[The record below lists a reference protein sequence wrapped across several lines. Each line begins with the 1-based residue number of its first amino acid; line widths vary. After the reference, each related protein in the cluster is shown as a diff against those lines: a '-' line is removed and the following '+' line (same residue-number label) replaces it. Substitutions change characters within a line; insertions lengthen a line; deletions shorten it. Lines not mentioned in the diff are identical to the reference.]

1 MRAVLR
7 NRALVTLMFGH
18 FSNDLLA
25 GFLTV
30 FLPVARDRFDLS
42 NGQAGL
48 IALSYAS
55 ASSVSQPF
63 FGWAA
68 DRRFLTWLP
77 PAVLIWG
84 GVCTASYGLAPSYGV
99 LLACAAAAG
108 IASGA
113 YHPLGASG
121 ASAVTDPRTRNTA
134 MSLYTVGGT
143 SGFALG
149 PVVGVVALWA
159 FGPAGSV
166 VFLPLA
172 LVAAVA
178 MARQMPAVA
187 ERLAARALVPSPVSR
202 LTSGQGAT
210 DTAETP
216 WPVLSRVVGVV
227 MLRAWIFLSV
237 LQFLPIWYDD
247 LGYGGGFYGP
257 LVSTVILAGA
267 AGTLTGGYLADR
279 IGGRRVLLASLLGSL
294 PFLLLIA
301 AVPGP
306 VVFVAGAAFGLT
318 ADASLAVTLVA
329 AQRLLPGR
337 TGVASG
343 IILGLGFV
351 TGGIGVPIT
360 GRIADAVGIP
370 LALAMLSVLG
380 ILATA
385 LALTIPPAALST
397 RNDSDE
403 RADEEIMPPVPS
415 PATPARRSAVPA
427 D

>member
-7 NRALVTLMFGH
+7 NQALLTLMFGH

-42 NGQAGL
+42 NGEAGL

-55 ASSVSQPF
+55 ASSISQPF

-68 DRRFLTWLP
+68 DRRFQAWLP
-77 PAVLIWG
+77 PAVLVWG
-84 GVCTASYGLAPSYGV
+84 GLCVAAYGLAPTYGV
-99 LLACAAAAG
+99 LLGCAAAAG

-121 ASAVTDPRTRNTA
+121 AAAVADPRTRNTA

-159 FGPAGSV
+159 FGASGSV
-166 VFLPLA
+166 VFLPLS
-172 LVAAVA
+172 LVAAAA
-178 MARQMPAVA
+178 MARQMPGVAARLA
-187 ERLAARALVPSPVSR
+187 ERATASVQVPGPSSLA
-202 LTSGQGAT
+202 GAPP
-210 DTAETP
+210 TP

-247 LGYGGGFYGP
+247 LGYGGEFYGP

-267 AGTLTGGYLADR
+267 AGTLMGGFLADR
-279 IGGRRVLLASLLGSL
+279 IGGRAVLIVSLLGSL

-306 VVFVAGAAFGLT
+306 LVFIAGAAFGLT
-318 ADASLAVTLVA
+318 ADSSLAVTLVA

-360 GRIADAVGIP
+360 GQIADAVGIP
-370 LALAMLSVLG
+370 VALASLAILG
-380 ILATA
+380 LAAAA
-385 LALTIPPAALST
+385 LALTIPASVLST
-397 RNDSDE
+397 REDH
-403 RADEEIMPPVPS
+403 
-415 PATPARRSAVPA
+415 VPA
-427 D
+427 STGVPGDPDASSAAPLRQSAGPAD